1 MGELSG
7 HLENQPTAAVAAEP
21 WLEHLRDR
29 VISPPR
35 SHLDKRWQL
44 FNLWNDYL
52 MNTFIAA
59 VSALFLAR
67 RYAPILKSSVAGQMQ
82 RKQG

>member
-21 WLEHLRDR
+21 WLEYLRDR

-59 VSALFLAR
+59 VYALLFECAR
-67 RYAPILKSSVAGQMQ
+67 KKICSHLEKLCGRSNAA
-82 RKQG
+82 